1 MNYNYSLFNSI
12 VNSFPEYQEVIIAR
26 PIFTVNEK
34 LFCILLKRK
43 HNLSPLKAFRIIM
56 IIYYGAIVKAIQTLI
71 YLVQENSP
79 LPTKRAANLNT
90 PPLNHPP
97 SAGRMRRTTHRPAQP

>member
-1 MNYNYSLFNSI
+1 
-12 VNSFPEYQEVIIAR
+12 
-26 PIFTVNEK
+26 
-34 LFCILLKRK
+34 
-43 HNLSPLKAFRIIM
+43 M

-90 PPLNHPP
+90 PQLNHPP

>member
-1 MNYNYSLFNSI
+1 
-12 VNSFPEYQEVIIAR
+12 
-26 PIFTVNEK
+26 
-34 LFCILLKRK
+34 
-43 HNLSPLKAFRIIM
+43 M

-90 PPLNHPP
+90 PQLNHPP
-97 SAGRMRRTTHRPAQP
+97 SAGRMHHTAHRPAQP

>member
-1 MNYNYSLFNSI
+1 
-12 VNSFPEYQEVIIAR
+12 
-26 PIFTVNEK
+26 
-34 LFCILLKRK
+34 
-43 HNLSPLKAFRIIM
+43 M

-79 LPTKRAANLNT
+79 LPMKRAININT

-97 SAGRMRRTTHRPAQP
+97 SAGRMHHTAHRPAQP

>member
-1 MNYNYSLFNSI
+1 
-12 VNSFPEYQEVIIAR
+12 
-26 PIFTVNEK
+26 
-34 LFCILLKRK
+34 
-43 HNLSPLKAFRIIM
+43 M

-79 LPTKRAANLNT
+79 LPTKRAANLST

-97 SAGRMRRTTHRPAQP
+97 SAGRMRSTTHRPAQP